1 MTSVTSAASTSDFQP
16 ALLAG
21 LKIAIFSPVQLPMSL
36 DKSAPHSFPAASA
49 PSSSSSVAP
58 AGDFAPNSAWR
69 RPGMGLT
76 SAPEERLLH
85 HHSHGHGHHP
95 RPHTPGLAEAEEE
108 GGSSARRGVK
118 RPRDQLS
125 NCDCDNVYIPL
136 SKKIHGLNIERQQEG
151 DATAAA
157 SAAAAGNGGAGGGGN
172 APEQQQQQFVSFQVR
187 KKHHYCERASNNT
200 RTHLTPTSFQENY
213 PYEASS
219 PYYVSNHLLYHLHME
234 KMQRVEQQQRQQPQ
248 QQQHRP

>member
-1 MTSVTSAASTSDFQP
+1 MTSVTSAASTSDFLP

-21 LKIAIFSPVQLPMSL
+21 LKIARFSPVQLPMSL
-36 DKSAPHSFPAASA
+36 DKSAPHSLPAASA
-49 PSSSSSVAP
+49 PSSSSVAP
-58 AGDFAPNSAWR
+58 AGDFAPISAWR

-108 GGSSARRGVK
+108 ASSARRGVK

-136 SKKIHGLNIERQQEG
+136 SKKIHGLNIERPQEG
-151 DATAAA
+151 DAAATAA
-157 SAAAAGNGGAGGGGN
+157 AAAAGNGAGGGGN
-172 APEQQQQQFVSFQVR
+172 APEQQQQFVSFQVR
-187 KKHHYCERASNNT
+187 KKQHYCKRASNNT
-200 RTHLTPTSFQENY
+200 TTHLTSTSFQENY

-234 KMQRVEQQQRQQPQ
+234 KMQRVEQQQRQQQQ

>member
-1 MTSVTSAASTSDFQP
+1 
-16 ALLAG
+16 
-21 LKIAIFSPVQLPMSL
+21 MSL
-36 DKSAPHSFPAASA
+36 DKSAPHSLPAASA
-49 PSSSSSVAP
+49 PSSSSSSVAP
-58 AGDFAPNSAWR
+58 AGDFAPISAWR

-95 RPHTPGLAEAEEE
+95 RPHTPGLAEAEDEA
-108 GGSSARRGVK
+108 SSARRGVK

-151 DATAAA
+151 DAAAA
-157 SAAAAGNGGAGGGGN
+157 AAAAAGNGSGGGGN
-172 APEQQQQQFVSFQVR
+172 APEQQQQFVSFQVR
-187 KKHHYCERASNNT
+187 KKDHYCERASNIISTT
-200 RTHLTPTSFQENY
+200 RPTPTSFQENY

-234 KMQRVEQQQRQQPQ
+234 KMQRVEQQQRQQ
-248 QQQHRP
+248 QQHRP